1 MKQSILFIVING
13 DGLGHLTRALA
24 VARRIARI
32 NPNAEIIFYTTSLAA
47 DVIREIGFS
56 YYYIPARERVPYY
69 MTVKE
74 WETYIQLQLSTI
86 INIHKPRVVVF
97 DGAYPT
103 TAILTPLI
111 SEEKV
116 KKIWLK
122 REGDRSTMIKLNIYE
137 QYFDFILVPKEVGLE
152 YDDTDGNKLYFSP
165 ILFIDKIESY
175 KRNQVRELLRVE
187 ETKNIWYVQMG
198 NEESANYNEIIS
210 FVLTILLENK
220 NNIVLLGE
228 SIMNKSSNMKH
239 ERVITLRNYPNS
251 VYFNAIDFAISAAGY
266 NTFHELLFFK
276 IPSVFVPNNK
286 VLKDDQVARAK
297 RGQDLGVGIALS
309 DTLQLREAI
318 HILGN
323 SRGKIQENYEK
334 LNLINGAYEVAMF
347 VNNLML

>member
-47 DVIREIGFS
+47 DVIRKIGFS
-56 YYYIPARERVPYY
+56 YYYVPARERVPYY
-69 MTVKE
+69 VPEKE
-74 WETYIQLQLSTI
+74 WESWILSQLCTILNTYKP
-86 INIHKPRVVVF
+86 NIVVF
-97 DGAYPT
+97 DGAFPT
-103 TAILTPLI
+103 TAIINPLI
-111 SEEKV
+111 KQENM

-122 REGDRSTMIKLNIYE
+122 REGDRSNMKKLNVFE
-137 QYFDFILVPKEVGLE
+137 RYFDYIIVPKEIGLE
-152 YDDTDGNKLYFSP
+152 YDETNRNKLYFSP
-165 ILFIDKIESY
+165 ILLVDGTESY
-175 KRNQVRELLRVE
+175 KRNQVRELLRVDE
-187 ETKNIWYVQMG
+187 NKHLWYVQMG
-198 NEESANYNEIIS
+198 NEESTSYKEFIS
-210 FVLTILLENK
+210 FLLSILLKNK
-220 NNIVLLGE
+220 DNIVLLGE
-228 SIMNKSSNMKH
+228 SLMNRSLNIKH
-239 ERVITLRNYPNS
+239 ERVVTLRNYPNS

-276 IPSVFVPNNK
+276 IPSIFIPNNK
-286 VLKDDQVARAK
+286 VLKDDQGARAK

-334 LNLINGAYEVAMF
+334 LNLVNGAYEVAVF
-347 VNNLML
+347 VNSLML